1 MEENQN
7 IEWKES
13 WRDEYIKWIG
23 GFANASGG
31 KLFIGINDKGEVTG
45 LSDAK
50 KLLEDIPNKVR
61 DILGIIIDVDLR
73 IEKDLNYLEIS
84 VESYPYPVSYKG
96 QYHYRSG
103 STKQEL
109 KGGALDK
116 FLLQKQG
123 KRWDGV
129 PVPNVKT
136 KDLSVGAF
144 DYFRK
149 NAIASNRLTKEIL
162 QENNEI
168 LLEKLHLTDGDYLK
182 RAAVLLFHPDPEKY
196 VTGAFVKIGYF
207 RTDDDLLFQ
216 DEIHGYLF
224 EQVEKTMDL
233 LLTKYL
239 QASIGYQGLHRVE
252 KFPFPEI
259 ALRETLLNAIAHKD
273 YSSGV
278 PIQISVYADKII
290 FWNDGTLPENWTVEE
305 LKKKHASRPFN
316 PDISTAFFRAGLIE
330 AWGRGTVRI
339 IAECL
344 NYGIPTPIFNYDFAS
359 FSIEFQPR
367 KLEPIPEELPK
378 KPEIFLTDNQ
388 KKIMELMRENESITH
403 GMLTKIM
410 GVSEKTI
417 SSNIRILREAGF
429 IERIGSRKIGKW
441 KVTAGWE

>member
-1 MEENQN
+1 M
-7 IEWKES
+7 
-13 WRDEYIKWIG
+13 
-23 GFANASGG
+23 
-31 KLFIGINDKGEVTG
+31 
-45 LSDAK
+45 SDAK
-50 KLLEDIPNKVR
+50 KLLEEIPNKVR

-73 IEKDLNYLEIS
+73 TENDLNYLEIS
-84 VESYPYPVSYKG
+84 VEAYPYPVSYKG

-129 PVPNVKT
+129 PVPNVNV

-196 VTGAFVKIGYF
+196 ATGTFVKIGYF

-273 YSSGV
+273 YSSGI
-278 PIQISVYADKII
+278 PIQISVHADKII
-290 FWNDGTLPENWTVEE
+290 FWNEGTLPENWTVEE

-339 IAECL
+339 ISECL
-344 NYGIPTPIFNYDFAS
+344 KYGIPAPIFNYDFAS
-359 FSIEFQPR
+359 FSIEFQPE
-367 KLEPIPEELPK
+367 KLETIPEELPK

-388 KKIMELMRENESITH
+388 KGIIELIKENESITRA
-403 GMLTKIM
+403 MLSEKM
-410 GVSEKTI
+410 NVSEKTI
-417 SSNIRILREAGF
+417 SANIKKLKERGF
-429 IERIGSRKIGKW
+429 LIRIGSDSIGKW
-441 KVTAGWE
+441 KVTEG

>member
-1 MEENQN
+1 MEESQN

-31 KLFIGINDKGEVTG
+31 KLFIGINDKGAITG

-50 KLLEDIPNKVR
+50 KILEEIPNKVR

-73 IEKDLNYLEIS
+73 TENDLNYLEIS
-84 VESYPYPVSYKG
+84 VEAYPYPVSYKG

-129 PVPNVKT
+129 PVPHVKAN
-136 KDLSVGAF
+136 DLSVVAF
-144 DYFRK
+144 NYFRK
-149 NAIASNRLTKEIL
+149 NAIASNRLTNEIL

-182 RAAVLLFHPDPEKY
+182 RAAVLLFYPDPEKY

-216 DEIHGYLF
+216 DEIHGHLF
-224 EQVEKTMDL
+224 EQVERTMDL

-273 YSSGV
+273 YSSGI

-290 FWNDGTLPENWTVEE
+290 FWNEGTLPENWTVEE

-330 AWGRGTVRI
+330 AWGRGTVQI
-339 IAECL
+339 ISECL
-344 NYGIPTPIFNYDFAS
+344 KYGIPAPIFNYDFAS
-359 FSIEFQPR
+359 FSIEFQPG
-367 KLEPIPEELPK
+367 KLETIPEELPK

-388 KKIMELMRENESITH
+388 KRIMELMRENESITRA
-403 GMLTKIM
+403 MLSEKM
-410 GVSEKTI
+410 NVSEKTI
-417 SSNIRILREAGF
+417 SANIKKLKESGF
-429 IERIGSRKIGKW
+429 LIRIGSDSIGKW
-441 KVTAGWE
+441 KVTEG

>member
-1 MEENQN
+1 MEEHQN

-31 KLFIGINDKGEVTG
+31 QLLIGINDKGTVVG
-45 LSDAK
+45 LSDAQ

-61 DILGIIIDVDLR
+61 DILGIIIDVNLCT
-73 IEKDLNYLEIS
+73 ENNLNYLEIK

-129 PVPNVKT
+129 PVPYLKAH
-136 KDLSVGAF
+136 DLSKSAF
-144 DYFRK
+144 TYFRK
-149 NAIASNRLTKEIL
+149 NAIVSNRLTKDIL
-162 QENNEI
+162 QENDEI

-182 RAAVLLFHPDPEKY
+182 RAAVLLFHADPERY

-239 QASIGYQGLHRVE
+239 KASISYDGLHRAE
-252 KFPFPEI
+252 KLPYPEM
-259 ALRETLLNAIAHKD
+259 ALREALLNAIAHKD

-316 PDISTAFFRAGLIE
+316 PDIATTFFRAGLIE
-330 AWGRGTVRI
+330 AWGRGTVKI

-344 NYGIPTPIFNYDFAS
+344 NYGIPSPIFNYDFAS
-359 FSIEFQPR
+359 FSIEFEAQ
-367 KLEPIPEELPK
+367 KLEVILEKLPK
-378 KPEIFLTDNQ
+378 KPVIFLTDNQ
-388 KKIMELMRENESITH
+388 KRIIELMQENEYITH
-403 GMLTKIM
+403 SILTKIM

-417 SSNIRILREAGF
+417 SSNIRILRKAGL

>member
-1 MEENQN
+1 MKESQN

-31 KLFIGINDKGEVTG
+31 KLFIGINDKGSVMG

-50 KLLEDIPNKVR
+50 KLLEEIPNKVR

-73 IEKDLNYLEIS
+73 TENELNYLEIT
-84 VESYPYPVSYKG
+84 VEAYPYPVSYKG

-129 PVPNVKT
+129 PVPNVNA

-273 YSSGV
+273 YSSGI

-290 FWNDGTLPENWTVEE
+290 FWNEGTLPENWTVEE

-316 PDISTAFFRAGLIE
+316 PDISTTFFRAGLIE

-339 IAECL
+339 ISECSK
-344 NYGIPTPIFNYDFAS
+344 YGIPAPIFNYDFAS
-359 FSIEFQPR
+359 FSIEFQPE
-367 KLEPIPEELPK
+367 KLETIPEELPK

-388 KKIMELMRENESITH
+388 KGIIELIKENESITRA
-403 GMLTKIM
+403 MLSEKM
-410 GVSEKTI
+410 NVSEKTI
-417 SSNIRILREAGF
+417 SANIKKLKERGF
-429 IERIGSRKIGKW
+429 LIRIGSDSIGKW
-441 KVTAGWE
+441 KVTDG

>member
-1 MEENQN
+1 MEESQN

-31 KLFIGINDKGEVTG
+31 KLFIGINDKGAITG
-45 LSDAK
+45 LSDAQK
-50 KLLEDIPNKVR
+50 ILEEIPNKVR

-73 IEKDLNYLEIS
+73 TENDLNYLEIS
-84 VESYPYPVSYKG
+84 VEAYPYPVSYKG

-103 STKQEL
+103 STKKEL

-123 KRWDGV
+123 KRWDGA
-129 PVPNVKT
+129 PVPNVKV

-144 DYFRK
+144 NYFRK

-239 QASIGYQGLHRVE
+239 LASIGYQGLHRVE

-259 ALRETLLNAIAHKD
+259 ALRETLLNAVAHKD
-273 YSSGV
+273 YSSGI

-290 FWNDGTLPENWTVEE
+290 FWNEGTLPENWTVEE

-330 AWGRGTVRI
+330 VWGRGTVQI
-339 IAECL
+339 ISECL
-344 NYGIPTPIFNYDFAS
+344 KYGIPAPIFSYDFAS
-359 FSIEFQPR
+359 FSIEFQPE
-367 KLEPIPEELPK
+367 KLETIPEELPK

-388 KKIMELMRENESITH
+388 KRILELMRENESITH
-403 GMLTKIM
+403 GILSKNM

-429 IERIGSRKIGKW
+429 IERLGSDKMGKW
-441 KVTAGWE
+441 KVK

>member
-1 MEENQN
+1 MEESQN

-31 KLFIGINDKGEVTG
+31 KLFIGINDKGQVTG
-45 LSDAK
+45 LNDAK

-73 IEKDLNYLEIS
+73 TENELNYLEIS
-84 VESYPYPVSYKG
+84 VEAYPYPVSYKG

-116 FLLQKQG
+116 LLLQKQG
-123 KRWDGV
+123 KRWDSV

-136 KDLSVGAF
+136 NDLSVVAF
-144 DYFRK
+144 NYFRK
-149 NAIASNRLTKEIL
+149 NAIASNRLTNEIL
-162 QENNEI
+162 RENNEI

-273 YSSGV
+273 YSSGI

-290 FWNDGTLPENWTVEE
+290 FWNEGTLPENWTVEE

-330 AWGRGTVRI
+330 AWGRGTVQI
-339 IAECL
+339 ISECL
-344 NYGIPTPIFNYDFAS
+344 KYGIPAPIFSYDFAS
-359 FSIEFQPR
+359 FSIEFQPE
-367 KLEPIPEELPK
+367 KLETIPEKMPK
-378 KPEIFLTDNQ
+378 NPEIFLTDNQ
-388 KKIMELMRENESITH
+388 KRIIELMRENESTTRA
-403 GMLTKIM
+403 MLSEKM
-410 GVSEKTI
+410 NVSEKTI
-417 SSNIRILREAGF
+417 SANIKKLKESDF
-429 IERIGSRKIGKW
+429 LVRIGSDKIGKW
-441 KVTAGWE
+441 KVTEG

>member
-1 MEENQN
+1 MEESQN

-23 GFANASGG
+23 GFANAWGG
-31 KLFIGINDKGEVTG
+31 KLFIGINDKGAVIG

-73 IEKDLNYLEIS
+73 TENELNYLEIS

-129 PVPNVKT
+129 PVPNVKA
-136 KDLSVGAF
+136 KDLSVAAF

-273 YSSGV
+273 YSSGI

-290 FWNDGTLPENWTVEE
+290 FWNEGTLPENWTVEE

-330 AWGRGTVRI
+330 AWGRGTVQI
-339 IAECL
+339 ISECL
-344 NYGIPTPIFNYDFAS
+344 KYGIPAPIFNYDFAS
-359 FSIEFQPR
+359 FSIEFQPE
-367 KLEPIPEELPK
+367 KLATIPEKLPE

-388 KKIMELMRENESITH
+388 KRIMELMRENESITH
-403 GMLTKIM
+403 GILSKTM

-417 SSNIRILREAGF
+417 SSNIRMLREAGF
-429 IERIGSRKIGKW
+429 IERLGSDKMGKW
-441 KVTAGWE
+441 KVK

>member
-1 MEENQN
+1 L
-7 IEWKES
+7 
-13 WRDEYIKWIG
+13 Y
-23 GFANASGG
+23 
-31 KLFIGINDKGEVTG
+31 V
-45 LSDAK
+45 
-50 KLLEDIPNKVR
+50 LL
-61 DILGIIIDVDLR
+61 IL
-73 IEKDLNYLEIS
+73 
-84 VESYPYPVSYKG
+84 P
-96 QYHYRSG
+96 HYRSG

-123 KRWDGV
+123 KRWDGA
-129 PVPNVKT
+129 PVPNVKV

-239 QASIGYQGLHRVE
+239 LASIGYQGLHRVE

-259 ALRETLLNAIAHKD
+259 ALRETLLNAVAHKD
-273 YSSGV
+273 YSSGI

-290 FWNDGTLPENWTVEE
+290 FWNEGTLPENWTVEE

-316 PDISTAFFRAGLIE
+316 PDISTTFFRAGLIE

-339 IAECL
+339 ISECL
-344 NYGIPTPIFNYDFAS
+344 KYGIPAPIFNYDFAS
-359 FSIEFQPR
+359 FCIEFQPG
-367 KLEPIPEELPK
+367 KLETIPEELPK

-388 KKIMELMRENESITH
+388 KGVIELIKENESITRA
-403 GMLTKIM
+403 MLSEKM
-410 GVSEKTI
+410 NVSEKTI
-417 SSNIRILREAGF
+417 SANIKKLKESGF
-429 IERIGSRKIGKW
+429 LIRIGSDSIGKW
-441 KVTAGWE
+441 KVTHG